1 MINTIKIKCPECY
14 SDEHMKQKAVLT
26 YFRVDINGTDV
37 PMFCESDMSG
47 ARTNAFDEEEVAL
60 YFHNQEL
67 AGTCIAYECH
77 SEHCSKFLGK
87 PGNELVYRLGQTSTG
102 VYVDWTHQNPNY

>member
-1 MINTIKIKCPECY
+1 MINTTKIECPECH

-47 ARTNAFDEEEVAL
+47 ARTNAFDEDEPSML
-60 YFHNQEL
+60 FRGPEL
-67 AGTCIAYECH
+67 AGTCIVYECG
-77 SEHCSKFLGK
+77 SEACINQGDEVVL
-87 PGNELVYRLGQTSTG
+87 RLGQTSTG
-102 VYVDWTHQNPNY
+102 VYVDWEHHY

>member
-1 MINTIKIKCPECY
+1 
-14 SDEHMKQKAVLT
+14 MKQKAVLT

-60 YFHNQEL
+60 CFHNQEL
-67 AGTCIAYECH
+67 AGTCIVYECH
-77 SEHCSKFLGK
+77 
-87 PGNELVYRLGQTSTG
+87 NETCPNKGDEVVLRLGQG
-102 VYVDWTHQNPNY
+102 GNGIYVDWIHQNPNY